1 MADDTHEGEHKP
13 DHKTEI
19 YIILGVAGL
28 VLTYLAW
35 RAAKGNSAGQ
45 VAAVPV
51 PTSSPTTTP
60 IVTSGGGSSSSGMEN
75 SLLQAFLSSEQ
86 ADAAALSSSQKEAI
100 DIAQTQLQSAQQL
113 TSQLITALMS
123 QHNGSGQSTQ
133 QSSGSGGTTQQ
144 SSGSG
149 QSTQQSG
156 SGQST
161 QKKSPTYALPTQ
173 TQVGSGFIDL
183 SNPSAPVITG
193 QGTFVH
199 VPNPQ
204 AAQALAQSGQQMYL
218 EPVPGDWVPYKVGE
232 QVGYGTPL
240 YVKEGG

>member
-1 MADDTHEGEHKP
+1 MADEETHEGGHKP
-13 DHKTEI
+13 DHKTEL
-19 YIILGVAGL
+19 YIIIGVAGL

-35 RAAKGNSAGQ
+35 RAAKGSSAGQ
-45 VAAVPV
+45 VTPVPV
-51 PTSSPTTTP
+51 PTSSPTSTP

-75 SLLQAFLSSEQ
+75 NLLQAFLSSQQ
-86 ADAAALSSSQKEAI
+86 ADAAALSSAQKEAI

-123 QHNGSGQSTQ
+123 QHSGSGQS
-133 QSSGSGGTTQQ
+133 TQQ

-240 YVKEGG
+240 YVREGG